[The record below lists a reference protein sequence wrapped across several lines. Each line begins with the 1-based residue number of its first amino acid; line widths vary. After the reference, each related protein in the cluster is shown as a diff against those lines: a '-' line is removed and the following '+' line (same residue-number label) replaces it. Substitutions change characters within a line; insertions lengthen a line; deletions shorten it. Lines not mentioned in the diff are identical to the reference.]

1 MNHIISKDVLKLFI
15 CIQITC
21 SSGMK
26 LTMWKK
32 VWGGKKKKAFSSTDC
47 AVERALFTTHSAF
60 SHKIRIY
67 SKGSIMTT
75 ITPGGPFL
83 LKKWTFLSALKSKC
97 LHYANLLF
105 RMIAH
110 LLICK
115 IHKHSRAQDNLVRY
129 LSTSGFST

>member
-1 MNHIISKDVLKLFI
+1 MSLNYLSVYRSLAAVEWSWQCGNKFE
-15 CIQITC
+15 
-21 SSGMK
+21 
-26 LTMWKK
+26 
-32 VWGGKKKKAFSSTDC
+32 GKKKNAFSSTDC
-47 AVERALFTTHSAF
+47 AVERALFTTCSAS

-67 SKGSIMTT
+67 SKGNIMTT